1 MLCFIACC
9 VAQCHGCASCQ
20 SHSLFCDSVAA
31 PLFVSVQDIVESDLV
46 QAVGPGVWDASEV
59 ASGVVDGAVPA
70 ALPVGLHVGAVSE
83 AIGAPDVNQG
93 GRWWLFLRRD
103 TRGGVESGEEG
114 R

>member
-1 MLCFIACC
+1 
-9 VAQCHGCASCQ
+9 
-20 SHSLFCDSVAA
+20 
-31 PLFVSVQDIVESDLV
+31 LV

-70 ALPVGLHVGAVSE
+70 ALPMGLHVGAVSE